1 MFYSSFSRDL
11 VPIRTTQ
18 AQKYAHK
25 VFFFFLIV
33 LRKKKI
39 KGKKG
44 SDY

>member
-25 VFFFFLIV
+25 VFFFLIV